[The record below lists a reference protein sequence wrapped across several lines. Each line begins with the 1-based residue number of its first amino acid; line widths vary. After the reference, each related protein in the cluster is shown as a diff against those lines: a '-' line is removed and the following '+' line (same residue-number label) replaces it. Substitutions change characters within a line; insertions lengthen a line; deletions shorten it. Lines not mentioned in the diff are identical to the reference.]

1 MFISEYAEGSA
12 NNKYIELYNPTSSA
26 IYLEEY
32 TIGKC
37 SNGCDALGSAQT
49 ITGNVD
55 FWTFDFPSGSH
66 VLPGGTFIVAHPN
79 ASQTLL
85 EVTDM
90 TYMFLSNGDDTIILV
105 NIVGGDTTVVD
116 IIGDLGPD
124 PGIGWDVAGVSNG
137 TQNHTLVRKPSV
149 QSGNGGN
156 WTSSAGTTP
165 EDKVNGWFW
174 VKTNGGI

>member
-1 MFISEYAEGSA
+1 MDALACNYSTEATDDDGSCDYAEEHYNCNGECLIDSDSDGVCDELESEGCAGLGLFISEYAEGSA

-55 FWTFDFPSGSH
+55 FWTFDFPSAH
-66 VLPGGTFIVAHPN
+66 VLPAAHSSIAHPN

-85 EVTDM
+85 ESLT
-90 TYMFLSNGDDTIILV
+90 
-105 NIVGGDTTVVD
+105 
-116 IIGDLGPD
+116 
-124 PGIGWDVAGVSNG
+124 
-137 TQNHTLVRKPSV
+137 
-149 QSGNGGN
+149 
-156 WTSSAGTTP
+156 
-165 EDKVNGWFW
+165 
-174 VKTNGGI
+174 